1 MKKLISQPINIV
13 IIITVLLVTIVILS
27 GTVLV
32 FLFLNKGEKQ
42 IISQSVQTPR
52 SSVVS
57 PVVITRTSVNGIPTI
72 PQNELTT
79 MPIKDITPTSLNVIT
94 PPPVADITPTSLEKS
109 LPTGTIGFG
118 IGVMGDSNSDEY
130 RGDDNRGGPYAATT
144 FNWVEMLVLNR
155 QLNFGEWGYWGEP
168 RRTGYS
174 YNWAR
179 SDATAQGLLDSGQHT
194 GLAKQVANGE
204 VSYVVIFIGGN
215 DFNLEN
221 GTYQDIY
228 DGSLS
233 DARLKNKLDLVV
245 KDITLAVDTILNSGN
260 VHVIVVNIG
269 DKGLAPDSIRRFPD
283 ATGRQRVSTALQ
295 EVNGQIASMVTERGV
310 VLIDMNAFGQNTL
323 SHIDKNGFLEFGG
336 ESFSIL
342 IRGYEPHH
350 LQLGDAYGHLGT
362 VLSGILANAILIEP
376 LNKNYGL
383 GITPLTDQEILHSAG
398 IR

>member
-1 MKKLISQPINIV
+1 MKKLFSRPINIV
-13 IIITVLLVTIVILS
+13 IFITALLGTIAILS
-27 GTVLV
+27 VIALV
-32 FLFLNKGEKQ
+32 FLLLKKGDKQ

-52 SSVVS
+52 RSVVS

-72 PQNELTT
+72 PQNEHTI
-79 MPIKDITPTSLNVIT
+79 MPIKDITPTSLNVIAT
-94 PPPVADITPTSLEKS
+94 TPVADLTPTSLEKS
-109 LPTGTIGFG
+109 IPTGTIDFG

-130 RGDDNRGGPYAATT
+130 RGDDNRGGPFAATT

-168 RRTGYS
+168 RRTGYA

-179 SDATAQGLLDSGQHT
+179 SDATAQSLLDSGQHT
-194 GLAKQVANGE
+194 GLAQQVANGE
-204 VSYVVIFIGGN
+204 VSVVVIYIGGN

-245 KDITLAVDTILNSGN
+245 HDITLAVDTILNSGN

-269 DKGLAPDSIRRFPD
+269 DKGLAPDSIRRFPN
-283 ATGRQRVSTALQ
+283 AAGRQRVSTALQ
-295 EVNGQIASMVTERGV
+295 EVNGQLTSMATERGV

-342 IRGYEPHH
+342 TRGYEPHH
-350 LQLGDAYGHLGT
+350 LQLGDAYGHFGT
-362 VLSGILANAILIEP
+362 VLSGILANEILIEP